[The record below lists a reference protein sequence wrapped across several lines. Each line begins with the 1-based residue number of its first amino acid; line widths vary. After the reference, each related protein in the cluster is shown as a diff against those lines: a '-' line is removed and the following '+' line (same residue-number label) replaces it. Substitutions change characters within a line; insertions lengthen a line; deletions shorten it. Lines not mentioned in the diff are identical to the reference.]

1 MAPARADGH
10 GHDRGRHPSSSA
22 APRGRRAA
30 GRVARARRRR
40 AGRPRSEAA
49 GAADG
54 RDAALRAVQV
64 ALIKEIDASI
74 SKLERAR
81 IGESTREHLEILRSL
96 LKAQVTAYLE
106 HFIARRATLFS
117 HTSVMYAGEVGA
129 PGVISTTFR
138 GLLEGG
144 TLTGGQGAKL
154 AQFLSDRRTLIIF
167 GDRATGKS
175 TLLNSLFELVSV
187 DDRFVAIER
196 GPDLPA
202 LKERSFCVRLGVDAT
217 TDIPALFAKARR
229 MDPGRLVIGEMHA
242 EEVREFFSFLAA
254 DPRVG
259 GLATLRAE
267 TVHRAVDAIVASFGG
282 DDAYARELVARVKPA
297 FVHMHS
303 DEKGLPRLAA
313 IWSVEGLED
322 GEVAAPRGPDGR
334 PGRERAGRRD
344 LSGGPTSPPPRRAS
358 PFLPSGRR
366 ATVAVAGSGLVQC
379 PFTTPQGDCSPL
391 LQHKGWGRTD
401 HRR

>member
-1 MAPARADGH
+1 MAMTENDIPAAPPLEGGENASLAGATGAAPPAAAPDRATPAADPADGD
-10 GHDRGRHPSSSA
+10 GQDGGTEGEGAQES
-22 APRGRRAA
+22 
-30 GRVARARRRR
+30 VAT
-40 AGRPRSEAA
+40 
-49 GAADG
+49 DG
-54 RDAALRAVQV
+54 RDAALRAVQI

-106 HFIARRATLFS
+106 HFVARRATLFS
-117 HTSVMYAGEVGA
+117 HTSVMYAGEVGS
-129 PGVISTTFR
+129 PGVLSTTFR

-144 TLTGGQGAKL
+144 TLTSGQGAKL
-154 AQFLSDRRTLIIF
+154 GQFLSDRRTLIIF

-202 LKERSFCVRLGVDAT
+202 LKERSFCVRLGVDGD

-229 MDPGRLVIGEMHA
+229 MGPSRLVIGEMHA
-242 EEVREFFSFLAA
+242 EEVREFFSFLDA
-254 DPRVG
+254 DARVG

-267 TVHRAVDAIVASFGG
+267 TVHRALDTVVAAFGG
-282 DDAYARELVARVKPA
+282 DDTYARALVARVKPA

-303 DEKGLPRLAA
+303 DEKGRPRLAA
-313 IWSVEGLED
+313 IWSVEGMED
-322 GEVAAPRGPDGR
+322 GELLLREVRTAAP
-334 PGRERAGRRD
+334 A
-344 LSGGPTSPPPRRAS
+344 AS
-358 PFLPSGRR
+358 EL
-366 ATVAVAGSGLVQC
+366 VAE
-379 PFTTPQGDCSPL
+379 T
-391 LQHKGWGRTD
+391 
-401 HRR
+401 

>member
-1 MAPARADGH
+1 MAMTENDIPAAPPFEGEAAASRADEV
-10 GHDRGRHPSSSA
+10 DDTQP
-22 APRGRRAA
+22 APTD
-30 GRVARARRRR
+30 AR
-40 AGRPRSEAA
+40 
-49 GAADG
+49 DQ
-54 RDAALRAVQV
+54 ALRAVQV

-106 HFIARRATLFS
+106 HFVARRATLFS
-117 HTSVMYAGEVGA
+117 QTSMMYAGEVGA

-144 TLTGGQGAKL
+144 TLSGGQGAKL
-154 AQFLSDRRTLIIF
+154 AHLLSDRRTLIIF

-202 LKERSFCVRLGVDAT
+202 LKERSFCVRLSVDGN

-229 MDPGRLVIGEMHA
+229 MDPSRLVIGEMHA
-242 EEVREFFSFLAA
+242 QDVREFFGFLVE

-259 GLATLRAE
+259 GLATLRTE
-267 TVHRAVDAIVASFGG
+267 TVHRAVEGIVASFGG
-282 DDAYARELVARVKPA
+282 DGGWAREVVARARPV

-303 DEKGLPRLAA
+303 DEKGRPRLAA
-313 IWSVEGLED
+313 IWSVEGLEN
-322 GEVAAPRGPDGR
+322 GEIVLREVQTAAP
-334 PGRERAGRRD
+334 A
-344 LSGGPTSPPPRRAS
+344 AS
-358 PFLPSGRR
+358 E
-366 ATVAVAGSGLVQC
+366 
-379 PFTTPQGDCSPL
+379 L
-391 LQHKGWGRTD
+391 LAET
-401 HRR
+401 

>member
-1 MAPARADGH
+1 MHMVDE
-10 GHDRGRHPSSSA
+10 DIIEA
-22 APRGRRAA
+22 APTA
-30 GRVARARRRR
+30 GEH
-40 AGRPRSEAA
+40 GEAA
-49 GAADG
+49 PGTRESAAADG

-64 ALIKEIDASI
+64 ALIKEIDASVN
-74 SKLERAR
+74 KLERAR

-117 HTSVMYAGEVGA
+117 QTSVMYAGDVGV

-144 TLTGGQGAKL
+144 TLSGGQGAKL
-154 AQFLSDRRTLIIF
+154 AQFLGDRHTLIIF

-175 TLLNSLFELVSV
+175 TLLNSLFELVPL

-202 LKERSFCVRLGVDAT
+202 LKERSFCVRLGVDDD

-242 EEVREFFSFLAA
+242 EEVREFFTFLAR

-267 TVHRAVDAIVASFGG
+267 TVHRAIDAVVAAFGG
-282 DDAYARELVARVKPA
+282 DDAYARELIAQVKPA

-313 IWSVEGLED
+313 IWSVESLSD
-322 GEVAAPRGPDGR
+322 GELQLREVPTGAPAASTLVAEA
-334 PGRERAGRRD
+334 
-344 LSGGPTSPPPRRAS
+344 
-358 PFLPSGRR
+358 
-366 ATVAVAGSGLVQC
+366 
-379 PFTTPQGDCSPL
+379 
-391 LQHKGWGRTD
+391 
-401 HRR
+401 

>member
-1 MAPARADGH
+1 MLDEVDVQEPAG
-10 GHDRGRHPSSSA
+10 SA
-22 APRGRRAA
+22 AGQDGAPEG
-30 GRVARARRRR
+30 V
-40 AGRPRSEAA
+40 
-49 GAADG
+49 AADG

-81 IGESTREHLEILRSL
+81 MGESTREHLEILRSL
-96 LKAQVTAYLE
+96 LRAQVSAYLE

-129 PGVISTTFR
+129 PGVLSTTFR

-154 AQFLSDRRTLIIF
+154 AQFVGDHRTLVIF

-202 LKERSFCVRLGVDAT
+202 LKERSFCVRLGVDDD

-229 MDPGRLVIGEMHA
+229 MSPGRLVVGEIHN
-242 EEVREFFSFLAA
+242 EEVREFFSLLAE

-259 GLATLRAE
+259 GMATLRADS
-267 TVHRAVDAIVASFGG
+267 VSKAVDLIVAAFGG
-282 DDAYARELVARVKPA
+282 DSEYARALVAKVKPA
-297 FVHMHS
+297 FVHIHS
-303 DEKGLPRLAA
+303 DEKGLPRVAA
-313 IWSVEGLED
+313 IWSVEGLD
-322 GEVAAPRGPDGR
+322 GGELMLQEVDTGAPAAS
-334 PGRERAGRRD
+334 E
-344 LSGGPTSPPPRRAS
+344 
-358 PFLPSGRR
+358 
-366 ATVAVAGSGLVQC
+366 
-379 PFTTPQGDCSPL
+379 L
-391 LQHKGWGRTD
+391 LAEA
-401 HRR
+401 